1 MEDSKFYYRSLRDSD
16 VIYLQVVVDTAIYTS
31 WQLEEAEERE
41 VRKGGHD
48 PFSTIEIDS
57 SNSIIDRTI
66 SALWRSNYSL

>member
-1 MEDSKFYYRSLRDSD
+1 M
-16 VIYLQVVVDTAIYTS
+16 VVDTAIYTS

-66 SALWRSNYSL
+66 SALWQSNYSL

>member
-41 VRKGGHD
+41 VRKGGTIH
-48 PFSTIEIDS
+48 FQIEIDS

-66 SALWRSNYSL
+66 SALWWSNYSL